1 MKDLKDKFKRAGGA
15 QILRQYLQS
24 HVLGYALMQ
33 AALQGTSQKSLEIVR
48 LSVNNK
54 MLGKLRKKN
63 RAYIE
68 EYLEKER
75 AETGKAKREQVRGK
89 EIWMLWLD
97 GEDKAP
103 EIVQK
108 CIASVRNAFPDR
120 TVHVLTEDTY
130 REYAK
135 FPAFIQEKIDSGQIT
150 KTHMSDLLRLELLI
164 RYGGTW
170 IDATV
175 LEKPRP
181 ICWTATSSSSRI
193 SNPDGTAMSRGSRA
207 GFSRRA
213 RSIRSC
219 GLQGR
224 FCTTIGTGAAP
235 HILLLRLFE
244 PYDPEV
250 MDAVKEMTPFHKL
263 TYKFE
268 PEKKEIPGTY
278 YKALL
283 EGQPAREE
291 E

>member
-75 AETGKAKREQVRGK
+75 AEAGKAKREQVRGK

-97 GEDKAP
+97 GEDNAP

-120 TVHVLTEDTY
+120 N
-130 REYAK
+130 
-135 FPAFIQEKIDSGQIT
+135 F
-150 KTHMSDLLRLELLI
+150 
-164 RYGGTW
+164 
-170 IDATV
+170 
-175 LEKPRP
+175 
-181 ICWTATSSSSRI
+181 
-193 SNPDGTAMSRGSRA
+193 
-207 GFSRRA
+207 
-213 RSIRSC
+213 
-219 GLQGR
+219 
-224 FCTTIGTGAAP
+224 
-235 HILLLRLFE
+235 
-244 PYDPEV
+244 
-250 MDAVKEMTPFHKL
+250 
-263 TYKFE
+263 
-268 PEKKEIPGTY
+268 
-278 YKALL
+278 
-283 EGQPAREE
+283 
-291 E
+291 